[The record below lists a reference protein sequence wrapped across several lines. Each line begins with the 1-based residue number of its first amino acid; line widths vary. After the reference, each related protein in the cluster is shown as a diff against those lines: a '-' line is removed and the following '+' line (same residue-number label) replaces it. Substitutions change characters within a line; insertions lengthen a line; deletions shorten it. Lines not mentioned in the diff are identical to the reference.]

1 MRTKSV
7 TAQRLRLRLLMFWLM
22 IVLADTDYESSKRER
37 ERERE
42 RERGRI
48 NLATR
53 EHKRLRTYTLCHD
66 LKLNNNKCFT
76 CVYTYILIIY
86 F

>member
-22 IVLADTDYESSKRER
+22 IVLADTDYESSKR